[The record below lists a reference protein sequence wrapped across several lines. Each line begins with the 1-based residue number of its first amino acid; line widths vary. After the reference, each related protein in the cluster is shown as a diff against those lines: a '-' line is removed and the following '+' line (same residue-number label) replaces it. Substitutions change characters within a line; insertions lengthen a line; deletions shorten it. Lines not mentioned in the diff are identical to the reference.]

1 MQFFTQVAIVSKIA
15 CSIFWRLRKDRKKI
29 LLNQIPI
36 LVRILVRH
44 AIALHV
50 IKSFKHYR
58 DMLFISSQPRT
69 EQKEKIGLPWKSL

>member
-36 LVRILVRH
+36 LVRILVRR

-50 IKSFKHYR
+50 IKRVSNIIEICY
-58 DMLFISSQPRT
+58 LFRPSRGQSKRR
-69 EQKEKIGLPWKSL
+69 K